1 MMDKFINRCLTV
13 GWLTG
18 WILLL
23 GLLVVLG
30 ILLLSNI
37 TVIHAY
43 NETGDLLIEKKVTT
57 DTTIQSRYIHSVAR
71 CPMIEKFAIND
82 DNDFLLMESWNCS
95 FGAGIEAEKPQGAMQ
110 RMEDGYL
117 VYDEINKP
125 LSQFAVHA
133 ALINEQMLKIDDQT
147 WNFSEEPFLDETIE
161 LYIKEESRLIYWW
174 HKLQVH

>member
-1 MMDKFINRCLTV
+1 HTRSKRDWSSDVCSSDI
-13 GWLTG
+13 
-18 WILLL
+18 
-23 GLLVVLG
+23 
-30 ILLLSNI
+30 
-37 TVIHAY
+37 
-43 NETGDLLIEKKVTT
+43 
-57 DTTIQSRYIHSVAR
+57 
-71 CPMIEKFAIND
+71 IND